1 VLRELHVRNFAI
13 LEDVRVEFGPGLNVL
28 TGETGAGK
36 SILIDALGAAL
47 GQRTGTEVIRS
58 GATEARVEAVFDLS
72 RAPAVRAALDAAGL
86 PGEDEVLILVR
97 EIGGRGRAYANGAAV
112 TVGTLRTL
120 GSLLVEIHGQH
131 EGQRLLEPRT
141 HLELLDAFGG
151 EELLRAREAVE
162 GAFRR
167 WSELR
172 VARAELVRKERER
185 AQRLDLLHFQVRE
198 IDAVHPRPGEL
209 EELQTTRTR
218 LVHAERLA
226 EAVGAAYQAIYGGEE
241 SAAHRLGRAASQLR
255 HAAAWDPHL
264 APFAQTL
271 DELSRQLAD
280 LARDLRGYAE
290 ALEADPAQLEAV
302 EARLV
307 ALRTLQRKYGDTVE
321 EILAYRDRAAREI
334 ESLETLQTRLEEIEQ
349 ELIRATADLAR
360 ACAVLSALR
369 RAAARRLEEA
379 LVGHLR
385 DLGMPEAQ
393 FAVAFEVREDPEG
406 IEVDLHGT
414 GPRRLGVGMRGVD
427 RVEFLFSANPGE
439 VPRPLVRVASGGE
452 LARLMLAIRSV
463 LALVDPTP
471 VMVFDEVDAGVGGR
485 AAHVI
490 GAKLA
495 SLAHYAQVLCV
506 THLPQIAAMAQVHHA
521 IRKVTAGG
529 RTRTE
534 VHRVE
539 EQERVEEIARMLG
552 ADPPTEVARRHA
564 RELLER
570 HRAPLRP

>member
-1 VLRELHVRNFAI
+1 MLRELHVRNFAI

-36 SILIDALGAAL
+36 SILIDALGAVL
-47 GQRTGTEVIRS
+47 GQRTGTDVIRS

-72 RAPAVRAALDAAGL
+72 YAPAVRTALDAAGL
-86 PGEDEVLILVR
+86 PSEDEVLILVR

-151 EELLRAREAVE
+151 AELLRAREAVE
-162 GAFRR
+162 GAYKR
-167 WSELR
+167 WSEVR
-172 VARAELVRKERER
+172 AAREELARKERER

-198 IDAVHPRPGEL
+198 IDALRPRPGEL
-209 EELQTTRTR
+209 AELQAARTR
-218 LVHAERLA
+218 LVNAERLA
-226 EAVGAAYQAIYGGEE
+226 EATGAAYEALYGGEE
-241 SAAHRLGRAASQLR
+241 SAARLLGRAASQLR
-255 HAAAWDPHL
+255 HAAAWDPQL
-264 APFAQTL
+264 GPLAQTL
-271 DELSRQLAD
+271 EELAQHAAD

-290 ALEADPAQLEAV
+290 GLEADPAQLEAV
-302 EARLV
+302 EARLA

-321 EILAYRDRAAREI
+321 EILAYRHRAAQEI
-334 ESLETLQTRLEEIEQ
+334 ELLETLQTRREEVEE
-349 ELIRATADLAR
+349 ELIRATSDLAR
-360 ACAVLSALR
+360 ACAGLSALR
-369 RAAARRLEEA
+369 RRAAGRLEEA
-379 LVGHLR
+379 IVGHLQ
-385 DLGMPEAQ
+385 DLGMPEAR
-393 FAVAFEVREDPEG
+393 FAVALEVREDPGG
-406 IEVDLHGT
+406 IEVDVPER
-414 GPRRLGVGMRGVD
+414 GPVRLVVGPRGVD

-439 VPRPLVRVASGGE
+439 PLRPLGRVASGGE

-485 AAHVI
+485 AGHVI
-490 GAKLA
+490 GTKLA
-495 SLAHYAQVLCV
+495 ALARHAQVLCV
-506 THLPQIAAMAQVHHA
+506 THLPQIAAMAQVHYV
-521 IRKVTAGG
+521 IRKVVAGN

-534 VHRVE
+534 VRWVE
-539 EQERVEEIARMLG
+539 QQERVEEIARMLG
-552 ADPPTEVARRHA
+552 ADPPTEAARRHA

-570 HRAPLRP
+570 HRAPSRP